1 MKKIGLIGGMSW
13 ESTLLYYEL
22 INKKVKAILGGLHSA
37 NCVIES
43 VDFSEIAELQA
54 KDDWKALDELMIN
67 RARSLEGAG
76 AELLMICANT
86 MHLCVEAIG
95 QATTIP
101 IVHIAE
107 VTADQ
112 IKEAQLEKVA
122 LLGTKFTMERDF
134 FKNILMDKGID
145 VIVPGQKDRDLVHE
159 IIYKELVRGEI
170 TLASKKI
177 YLEIIDDLKE
187 KGAQGIILGCT
198 EIPLL
203 IGPEDTDM
211 PLFNTTKIHAEKTVE
226 LALAK

>member
-134 FKNILMDKGID
+134 FKNILMDKGIE

-203 IGPEDTDM
+203 IGPEDTD
-211 PLFNTTKIHAEKTVE
+211 
-226 LALAK
+226 

>member
-112 IKEAQLEKVA
+112 IKEAQLDKVA

-145 VIVPGQKDRDLVHE
+145 VIVPDQKDRDLVHE

>member
-22 INKKVKAILGGLHSA
+22 INKKVKAMLGGLHSA

-54 KDDWKALDELMIN
+54 KDDWKALDGLMIE
-67 RARSLEGAG
+67 RARSLEDAG
-76 AELLMICANT
+76 AELIMICANT
-86 MHLCVEAIG
+86 MHLCVEAIK
-95 QATTIP
+95 QEIDIP

-107 VTADQ
+107 LTADQ
-112 IKEAQLEKVA
+112 IKEAQLDKVA

-134 FKNILMDKGID
+134 FKNILIDRGID
-145 VIVPGQKDRDLVHE
+145 VIVPDLKSRDLVHD
-159 IIYKELVRGEI
+159 IIYKELVQGDV
-170 TLASKKI
+170 TLASKEI
-177 YLEIIDDLKE
+177 YLEIIDTLKAE
-187 KGAQGIILGCT
+187 GAQGIILGCT

-211 PLFNTTKIHAEKTVE
+211 LLFNTTKIHAEKTVE

>member
-1 MKKIGLIGGMSW
+1 MSW

-112 IKEAQLEKVA
+112 IKEAQLDKVA

-203 IGPEDTDM
+203 IGPEDTDI

>member
-22 INKKVKAILGGLHSA
+22 INKKVKAVLGGLHSA

-43 VDFSEIAELQA
+43 VDFSEIAGLQA

-67 RARSLEGAG
+67 RARSLEDAG

-86 MHLCVEAIG
+86 MHLCVEAIE
-95 QATTIP
+95 QATNIP

-107 VTADQ
+107 VTANQ
-112 IKEAQLEKVA
+112 IKEAQLDKVA

-134 FKNILMDKGID
+134 FKNILIEQGID
-145 VIVPGQKDRDLVHE
+145 VIVPDQKDRDLVHE

-177 YLEIIDDLKE
+177 YLEIIDTLRA

-203 IGPEDTDM
+203 IGPEDTDI

-226 LALAK
+226 LALSK

>member
-1 MKKIGLIGGMSW
+1 MSW

-22 INKKVKAILGGLHSA
+22 INKKVKAMLGGLHSA

-54 KDDWKALDELMIN
+54 KDDWKALDGLMIE
-67 RARSLEGAG
+67 RARSLEDAG
-76 AELLMICANT
+76 AELIMICANT
-86 MHLCVEAIG
+86 MHLCVEAIK
-95 QATTIP
+95 QEIDIP

-107 VTADQ
+107 LTADQ
-112 IKEAQLEKVA
+112 IKEAQLDKVA

-134 FKNILMDKGID
+134 FKNILIDRGID
-145 VIVPGQKDRDLVHE
+145 VIVPDLKSRDLVHD
-159 IIYKELVRGEI
+159 IIYKELVQGDV
-170 TLASKKI
+170 TLASKEI
-177 YLEIIDDLKE
+177 YLEIIDTLKAE
-187 KGAQGIILGCT
+187 GAQGIILGCT

-211 PLFNTTKIHAEKTVE
+211 LLFNTTKIHAEKTVE

>member
-22 INKKVKAILGGLHSA
+22 INKKVKATLGGLHSA
-37 NCVIES
+37 DCVIES

-54 KDDWKALDELMIN
+54 KDDWKALDDLMIS
-67 RARSLEGAG
+67 RAKKLEGSG

-86 MHLCVEAIG
+86 MHLCVEAIEKH
-95 QATTIP
+95 TNIP

-112 IKEAQLEKVA
+112 IKEAQLDKVA
-122 LLGTKFTMERDF
+122 LLGTKFTMEKDF
-134 FKNILMDKGID
+134 FKNILINKGID
-145 VIVPGQKDRDLVHE
+145 VIVPDQKGRDLVHD
-159 IIYKELVRGEI
+159 IIYNELVRGDIKIE
-170 TLASKKI
+170 SKKI
-177 YLEIIDDLKE
+177 YLDIIADLKA

-203 IGPEDTDM
+203 IGPEDTDI

-226 LALAK
+226 LSLS